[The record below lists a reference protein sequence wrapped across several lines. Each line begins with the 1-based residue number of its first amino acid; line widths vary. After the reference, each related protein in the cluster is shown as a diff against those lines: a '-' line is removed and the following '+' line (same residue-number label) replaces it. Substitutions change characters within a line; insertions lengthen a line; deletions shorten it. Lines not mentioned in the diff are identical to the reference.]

1 MYHYVTGP
9 GDKDRLDEEKGHE
22 ANSNA
27 VYSTVD
33 TRGSEGSNSSSST
46 PDVVFTN
53 KHATNNGNEEQ
64 LEPRVSGIPPGYA
77 SLEEVQD
84 EPQQEGMKMNHGYEN
99 VDTGPIDK
107 TTRTP
112 SAPYDE
118 TEKAT
123 LSEAGY
129 STVGPLVGVKRE
141 GMMQGDEKNPSSDVD
156 RGKTNTSVEV
166 DGYETVHEDPP
177 VDVDGYETVKN
188 DQRGPC
194 QPASSEYDTI
204 DAKVGSSSKKKEHS
218 PNKEND
224 SPKTDAREDPLA
236 DVDGYETVHEDPPVE
251 VDGYETVQNDR
262 NGPDQP
268 ISGEYE
274 TIDVQAGSP
283 SKEKELSSD
292 KQKDPPETDELY
304 TQPVKPSGLDNGT
317 STEEPQDRQPDP
329 NSLYTEPDKSKKRN
343 KNKEDVPQNSQ
354 PDPNSLYTEPD
365 KSKKRNKNKE
375 DVPQDSHPDPSGDEE
390 ECLYAEPDN
399 PKKKSD
405 DSGEDIPSEDTPLV
419 PTFDPEILYT
429 LPEKKKG
436 KTEVA
441 P

>member
-304 TQPVKPSGLDNGT
+304 T
-317 STEEPQDRQPDP
+317 
-329 NSLYTEPDKSKKRN
+329 
-343 KNKEDVPQNSQ
+343 
-354 PDPNSLYTEPD
+354 
-365 KSKKRNKNKE
+365 
-375 DVPQDSHPDPSGDEE
+375 
-390 ECLYAEPDN
+390 
-399 PKKKSD
+399 
-405 DSGEDIPSEDTPLV
+405 
-419 PTFDPEILYT
+419 
-429 LPEKKKG
+429 
-436 KTEVA
+436 
-441 P
+441 